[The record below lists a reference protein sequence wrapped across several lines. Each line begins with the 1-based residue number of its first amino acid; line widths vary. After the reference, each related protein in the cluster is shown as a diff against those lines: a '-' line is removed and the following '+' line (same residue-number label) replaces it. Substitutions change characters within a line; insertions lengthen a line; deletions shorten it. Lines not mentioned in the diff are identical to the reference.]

1 MLFHNFAVQL
11 YNMKRI
17 FLGLSGAMLLL
28 ASCNQYNNVMKT
40 ADYDYKYEAAKEYFV
55 KGQYSRSSVL
65 LGELVTLMKGT
76 SRGEECLYMLAMSEF
91 CDGNFDVAH
100 SYFKKYYQ
108 SYPKGV
114 YVEYA
119 RFYAGRALYESV
131 PDTRLDQ
138 SNTMAAVKEFQ
149 DFLDYYPYTSLKD
162 RTQEMIFALQDKMVE
177 KEFQA
182 AKLYYDLG
190 SYMYNCSYGGS
201 NYEACI
207 VTARNALLDY
217 PYASPE
223 RREEFSIMI
232 LRAKYQLALQSVEEK
247 RLDRYRDTID
257 EYYGFMNEYPESKYL
272 KDAQRIFAQSEK
284 YVNKKS

>member
-17 FLGLSGAMLLL
+17 FLWLSGAMLLL

-119 RFYAGRALYESV
+119 RFYAGRSLYESV
-131 PDTRLDQ
+131 
-138 SNTMAAVKEFQ
+138 NF
-149 DFLDYYPYTSLKD
+149 
-162 RTQEMIFALQDKMVE
+162 
-177 KEFQA
+177 
-182 AKLYYDLG
+182 
-190 SYMYNCSYGGS
+190 
-201 NYEACI
+201 
-207 VTARNALLDY
+207 
-217 PYASPE
+217 
-223 RREEFSIMI
+223 
-232 LRAKYQLALQSVEEK
+232 
-247 RLDRYRDTID
+247 
-257 EYYGFMNEYPESKYL
+257 
-272 KDAQRIFAQSEK
+272 RIFWIIIPIRI
-284 YVNKKS
+284 